1 MRCMLCMYI
10 SRVSDLGV
18 CVGLL
23 SFAPAL
29 VLRAYRLQS
38 VAADINSNI
47 MSIIF
52 QVRIENT
59 YARNLNNNANICND
73 PIFHVTPTSVFLPSC
88 LLLLPLQ
95 LPVLLVISNFFLL
108 FASKYTA
115 NEPHGSYV
123 VMNFVRF
130 NISAQQLFS
139 SVFYHRLCV
148 AAAHVL
154 GRQLMCIL
162 WNVAVAA
169 SSKQMILDVCRH
181 STLHLFVVQLLVCIR
196 DMLIHN
202 LPI

>member
-1 MRCMLCMYI
+1 MIPYFMWLRRQFFYPPACCCSLC
-10 SRVSDLGV
+10 
-18 CVGLL
+18 
-23 SFAPAL
+23 
-29 VLRAYRLQS
+29 
-38 VAADINSNI
+38 
-47 MSIIF
+47 
-52 QVRIENT
+52 
-59 YARNLNNNANICND
+59 
-73 PIFHVTPTSVFLPSC
+73 SC
-88 LLLLPLQ
+88 LYFLSSL
-95 LPVLLVISNFFLL
+95 IFFL
-108 FASKYTA
+108 FAS

-202 LPI
+202 LPIWSNFCSKPRNIAAQTTKHHNTIKWNEYESVIFQFIQ

>member
-95 LPVLLVISNFFLL
+95 LPVLLVISNFFFCSHQSTQQTNRMAVMSLWTLYALIYLRSRYFLL
-108 FASKYTA
+108 CFTIACVLPQRTCSV
-115 NEPHGSYV
+115 GSSCAY
-123 VMNFVRF
+123 
-130 NISAQQLFS
+130 
-139 SVFYHRLCV
+139 C
-148 AAAHVL
+148 
-154 GRQLMCIL
+154 G
-162 WNVAVAA
+162 
-169 SSKQMILDVCRH
+169 
-181 STLHLFVVQLLVCIR
+181 
-196 DMLIHN
+196 MLR
-202 LPI
+202 